1 MAISN
6 DARGT
11 RLMDTHVDDKPF
23 HCSLEMHLSENE
35 SVALEKQLE
44 NALLNAFVA
53 IGQCNLVCAL

>member
-1 MAISN
+1 
-6 DARGT
+6 
-11 RLMDTHVDDKPF
+11 MDTHVDDKPF